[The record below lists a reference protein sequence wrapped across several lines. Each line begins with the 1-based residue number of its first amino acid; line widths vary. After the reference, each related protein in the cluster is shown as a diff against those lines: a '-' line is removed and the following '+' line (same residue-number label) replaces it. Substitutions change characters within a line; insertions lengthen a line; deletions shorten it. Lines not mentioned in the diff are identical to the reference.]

1 MPKRIIVIDNDQLIL
16 EMMQE
21 ALEGEG
27 YDVETFH
34 DTTNIAAL
42 TSQHLPDLLILDY
55 ILDGIN
61 GGELC
66 RQLKKQPSTAS
77 LPVMI
82 CSGYSRVLNSLG
94 FYDCDA
100 FLEKPFD
107 LSELLATVH
116 TLLSSH
122 ASEYIPA

>member
-1 MPKRIIVIDNDQLIL
+1 MPKRIIVIDNDLPVL
-16 EMMQE
+16 EMLRE
-21 ALEGEG
+21 ALQGQG
-27 YDVETFH
+27 YEVIAFQ
-34 DTTNIAAL
+34 DTDNVVDL
-42 TSQHLPDLLILDY
+42 VQQHPADLLIVDY

-66 RQLKKQPSTAS
+66 QQVKKQPATTQ

-94 FYDCDA
+94 FYNCDA

-107 LSELLATVH
+107 LTDLLEKVNR
-116 TLLSSH
+116 LL
-122 ASEYIPA
+122 YPLNNKLLT

>member
-1 MPKRIIVIDNDQLIL
+1 MSKRIIVIDNDQPVL
-16 EMMQE
+16 EMLQE

-27 YDVETFH
+27 YQVISFQQTRDV
-34 DTTNIAAL
+34 L
-42 TSQHLPDLLILDY
+42 TLVQQHQADLLILDY

-66 RQLKKQPSTAS
+66 RQLKKQPSTAN
-77 LPVMI
+77 LPVII
-82 CSGYSRVLNSLG
+82 CSGYSRVLNSIG

-107 LSELLATVH
+107 LSNLLNQVQK
-116 TLLSSH
+116 LLNSSETKF
-122 ASEYIPA
+122 SD